1 LGNLTS
7 AYSGA
12 LNMKNLTT
20 NRFSIMMHELLKT
33 SSIGENFG
41 KTCLDFSFIDVT
53 ARHIVKLAASQAQP
67 IIYHI
72 YSPHTKTMQSV
83 LE

>member
-1 LGNLTS
+1 MLEAVNDGLDAQIMRLGNLTS

-41 KTCLDFSFIDVT
+41 KTCLDF
-53 ARHIVKLAASQAQP
+53 
-67 IIYHI
+67 IY
-72 YSPHTKTMQSV
+72 
-83 LE
+83 